1 MTLAGNNTLAVRMN
15 ITQLKFPI
23 QLLQARQISSS
34 YRRLLLVGLLFITAF
49 GVRLYHSNEPPLG
62 FHATR
67 QYRSLIIARGYYF
80 DSSTAIPESK
90 KQVARINK
98 ERQGILEP
106 PLMETL
112 VAIGYRLI
120 GGENFWIPRLLSSL
134 FWITGGGFLY
144 LIARKIA
151 GENAALFSMAFYL
164 FLPFAVS
171 ASRSFQ
177 PDPLMVLLLLASV
190 YSILRVYEN
199 RSAFWLIAC
208 YVLSGSAIFVKPVS
222 LFAIYTVFGLLAI
235 YKFGVKKSVTNLG
248 LALFIPMTLL
258 PGLIFYLYGI
268 LAAGVLQNQVQASFL
283 PQLLITPFFWRGW
296 LNNIRE
302 VIGFPALIGSL
313 IGVLLLQN
321 GLTKLPLV
329 GLWSGYALFC
339 LVFNYHIATHD
350 YYHLQ
355 LIPIIALSLGPV
367 AALIFERLQE
377 VNQEWHW
384 RMAIGCV
391 LSLALVLSLTVA
403 RANLTNP
410 GFENKVRSAQE
421 IGELVQHNTNTVY
434 LSGDYGLSLQYHG
447 ELSGEPWPLT
457 SDLEWERLAG
467 VPMPDAE
474 TRFRQMFAEDLP
486 QYFIVQDLGELEQQ
500 EDLKELLAQ
509 DYAVLAED
517 DNYIVYELR

>member
-1 MTLAGNNTLAVRMN
+1 M
-15 ITQLKFPI
+15 QLEI
-23 QLLQARQISSS
+23 VSQQAQERHSVLSGHM
-34 YRRLLLVGLLFITAF
+34 LLVILLFMIAF
-49 GVRLYHSNEPPLG
+49 SIRIYRIGEPLLN

-67 QYRSLIIARGYYF
+67 QYRSLLIARGIYYQ
-80 DSSTAIPESK
+80 SQPLIPDWRR
-90 KQVARINK
+90 QVAQINK

-106 PLMETL
+106 PLMEVL
-112 VAIGYRLI
+112 AAFGYRLV
-120 GGENFWIPRLLSSL
+120 GGENFWISRLLSSI
-134 FWITGGGFLY
+134 FWITGGSFLY
-144 LIARKIA
+144 LIARKIT
-151 GENAALFSMAFYL
+151 GQMSAALFSMAFYL

-190 YSILRVYEN
+190 YSILRFYEN
-199 RSAFWLIAC
+199 HSAFWLVAC

-355 LIPIIALSLGPV
+355 LIPIVALSLGPV
-367 AALIFERLQE
+367 VALIFERLQE
-377 VNQEWHW
+377 VNPEWHW

-421 IGELVQHNTNTVY
+421 IGELVQHSTNTVY

-467 VPMPDAE
+467 VPMLDAE
-474 TRFRQMFAEDLP
+474 TRFRQMFGEDLP
-486 QYFIVQDLGELEQQ
+486 QYFIVQELGELEQQ